1 MTHEQPQPGEPS
13 TPVPTVLELRIHGVN
28 NTPPAGMLDLPE
40 DAIEQ
45 VAGDTLG
52 SFWRPKEE
60 TRAKLTAADRGWVPP
75 RITREAYS
83 WGGMARNSIGGVSGW
98 QKFVAI
104 AGRLGW
110 TLLLPFGLI
119 NVAYWSR
126 RLDGGPPDSST
137 EKHATVRS
145 GAATLRLIGV
155 LMTLLVTAAVIV
167 VSMDDVATQCFAD
180 KQHECKNLPSL
191 VGAIGHWSPAERLA
205 LLSFVP
211 LLLLVFLW
219 ALSAKTRSTYDSA
232 TWGASGH
239 EGDEAAPTANPAYGA
254 ATVQPV
260 WPILRTKG
268 FWQHHVISSKTA
280 FLHLAAGATLIAGLT
295 SWQGIFGTS
304 GCRLPGDVFSRGH
317 CHTQLTADG
326 GRSLV
331 ELIIVALCAALL
343 IVVAVLTI
351 KGSSEA
357 ADIPGTTDS
366 VTHKGVYFVIGGA
379 FAVFLL
385 QEGLLI
391 WWHTD
396 KIVATHLVGLSNAIT
411 AILCLLFGLSLS
423 ALFLR
428 RYGQVYVLSLG
439 LGEAVLLILS
449 GVSGTAGW
457 VWRIAALVVFAGV
470 LLAVNLGGAKSKH
483 EAWRGCAPGVVVLL
497 ALLIAMTLLTA
508 FVVGVGDVLNGANS
522 AGALAGRPAAAV
534 QPPCKYS
541 CDTVTDP
548 VNLLLP
554 QPFIWFGPGVL
565 IILALLIVVLGYVA
579 VRVGLKR
586 DTERAAIVTPR
597 PLTDET
603 RADLVRTRSARR
615 FAQVAHRGEPMLGL
629 IALLGSIGLLSS
641 ILVAVS
647 WTNPHHLIWWK
658 RAADGALGAG
668 MWAAAGVGALVIA
681 FTAGGSLVGGKRP
694 FGLLWDLVCFLPR
707 AGHPLGPP
715 CYAERAVPELVTRCD
730 RYLTPKADSDVH
742 GHKVILSAHSLGSV
756 IAVGAI
762 FASDGDPHLEKNV
775 ERLSL
780 LTYGTQLRAY
790 FGRIFPELLGPAVLG
805 NHPVEPA
812 TLVDPN
818 PVVGPGEPATSNDHD
833 LASLLEVRTGPGRWR
848 SLWRRTDYLGFPVYD
863 GVTTLAE
870 DPTGAS
876 TDATNEVDRAAS
888 EVDRTG
894 YMLGVLSH
902 SDYPRTD
909 EYRVE
914 LEYLRD
920 RATGGS

>member
-1 MTHEQPQPGEPS
+1 MTHEEPQPKGPP

-28 NTPPAGMLDLPE
+28 NTPPAGMLDLPD

-52 SFWRPKEE
+52 SFWRPKDE
-60 TRAKLTAADRGWVPP
+60 TSAKLTAADRGWVPP
-75 RITREAYS
+75 GITREAYS

-126 RLDGGPPDSST
+126 RLDGGPPTTST
-137 EKHATVRS
+137 EKKPPARS

-167 VSMDDVATQCFAD
+167 VSMDDVATQCYAD
-180 KQHECKNLPSL
+180 EQHECKNLPSL

-219 ALSAKTRSTYDSA
+219 ALSAKTRTTYDSSTWVA
-232 TWGASGH
+232 TGR
-239 EGDEAAPTANPAYGA
+239 EAADAYGA
-254 ATVQPV
+254 ATAKPD
-260 WPILRTKG
+260 WPILRTTG

-304 GCRLPGDVFSRGH
+304 GCRLPGDVFSRGR

-326 GRSLV
+326 GRSLA

-343 IVVAVLTI
+343 IIVAVLTI

-357 ADIPGTTDS
+357 ADIPSTTDS
-366 VTHKGVYFVIGGA
+366 VTHKAVYFVIGGA

-385 QEGLLI
+385 QEGFLI

-396 KIVATHLVGLSNAIT
+396 KVVATHLVGLSNAIT

-428 RYGQVYVLSLG
+428 RYGQGWVIALG

-449 GVSGTAGW
+449 GVSGAAGW
-457 VWRIAALVVFAGV
+457 VWRIGAVLVFAGV
-470 LLAVNLGGAKSKH
+470 LLAVKLGGAKSKY
-483 EAWRGCAPGVVVLL
+483 EAWRGCAPGVIVLL

-522 AGALAGRPAAAV
+522 AGALAGRPPAPV

-541 CDTVTDP
+541 CDTVTEP

-554 QPFIWFGPGVL
+554 QPFIWFGPGLL
-565 IILALLIVVLGYVA
+565 IILALLILVLANVA
-579 VRVGLKR
+579 LRVWLAPGAR
-586 DTERAAIVTPR
+586 RAAIVTPR
-597 PLTDET
+597 PLTRET
-603 RADLVRTRSARR
+603 PADLVRTRSARR

-629 IALLGSIGLLSS
+629 IALLGSIGLLSA

-668 MWAAAGVGALVIA
+668 TWAAAGVGALVIG
-681 FTAGGSLVGGKRP
+681 FTAGGSVVGGKRP

-730 RYLTPKADSDVH
+730 RYLTPKDDSDVH
-742 GHKVILSAHSLGSV
+742 GQKVILSAHSLGSV

-762 FASDGDPHLEKNV
+762 FASDGDPRFEKNV
-775 ERLSL
+775 GRLSL

-790 FGRIFPELLGPAVLG
+790 FGRIFPELLGPKVLG

-818 PVVGPGEPATSNDHD
+818 PVVGTTDEPATSNDHD
-833 LASLLEVRTGPGRWR
+833 LASLLEVRTGHGRWR
-848 SLWRRTDYLGFPVYD
+848 SLWRRTDYLGFPVYN

-870 DPTGAS
+870 DPAGAA
-876 TDATNEVDRAAS
+876 TVATNDVDRAAA
-888 EVDRTG
+888 EIDRTG

-902 SDYPRTD
+902 SDYPRTA
-909 EYRVE
+909 EYRAE

-920 RATGGS
+920 TGQGSRALE